1 LKNIYKKLKRNRWQM
16 ILSDD
21 YRSKFSLNLEQ
32 IEGESNCSFQ
42 RALLKKDEKEI
53 LKKSE
58 EIILN
63 L

>member
-1 LKNIYKKLKRNRWQM
+1 M